1 MSGVLVPTGDA
12 TTALHPF
19 DRMECALG
27 RKSLRMFRVVD
38 FSVEAPVPYGGSV
51 AMAST
56 FLTGSWRA
64 SPRTSPN
71 GSLPKCFR
79 FLLDPLV
86 IRLSASTPTTSQ
98 TKRLASRR
106 MPPTPQ
112 NGSKKV
118 DPGTAWDMFT
128 IERASLGTIVLGWKD
143 GLILGLRLATNT
155 SGRRCAIRPR

>member
-27 RKSLRMFRVVD
+27 RKSLTSLIGRK
-38 FSVEAPVPYGGSV
+38 
-51 AMAST
+51 
-56 FLTGSWRA
+56 RA
-64 SPRTSPN
+64 SPLTSPS
-71 GSLPKCFR
+71 GSIPKCLR

-86 IRLSASTPTTSQ
+86 IRLSASTPTTWHP
-98 TKRLASRR
+98 KRLASRR

-112 NGSKKV
+112 KGSKKV
-118 DPGTAWDMFT
+118 DPVTAWEKFNM
-128 IERASLGTIVLGWKD
+128 ERASLGTIVLGWKE

-155 SGRRCAIRPR
+155 SGRRWAISPR